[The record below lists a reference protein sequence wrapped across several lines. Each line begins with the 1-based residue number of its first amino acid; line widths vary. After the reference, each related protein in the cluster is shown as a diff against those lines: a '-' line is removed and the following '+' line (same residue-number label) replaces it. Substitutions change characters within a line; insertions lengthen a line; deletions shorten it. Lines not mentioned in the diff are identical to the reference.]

1 MPTSATGI
9 HKVPPLHLQGRG
21 TARSAVEGL
30 LRLELPLQPGTSR
43 RGSPP
48 SHKQGRKGF
57 TPSRRSA
64 EHGFTLVELLIVLAI
79 IGLMSALVVLAIP
92 DPRGTLASEAERFAA
107 RARAAQERA
116 VMDNRPILVRVD
128 RSGYGFEWREEG
140 EWRPIARRP
149 FEDRKWT
156 EGTAAELDGDSTR
169 IAFDSTGFAEPA
181 DLVLARGD
189 ERIAVEVADGGKI
202 HVRR

>member
-1 MPTSATGI
+1 MPISPAGTHRI
-9 HKVPPLHLQGRG
+9 PPLHSQGRG
-21 TARSAVEGL
+21 TARSAVWG
-30 LRLELPLQPGTSR
+30 PLWRSAE
-43 RGSPP
+43 
-48 SHKQGRKGF
+48 HGF
-57 TPSRRSA
+57 RCSWRSA

-92 DPRGTLASEAERFAA
+92 DPRGTLAAEAERFAA

-116 VMDNRPILVRVD
+116 VMDNRPVGVRLD
-128 RSGYGFEWREEG
+128 GAGYGFEWREEG

-149 FEDRKWT
+149 FEDRKWS
-156 EGTAAELDGDSTR
+156 EGTTAELDDESER
-169 IAFDSTGFAEPA
+169 IAFDSTGFAEPVE
-181 DLVLARGD
+181 LVLVRGN